1 MADTAETNVTPISA
15 DSKLTDEQKREK
27 LRDRIEAGEQR
38 NEERTL
44 AEQAKDAADS
54 AMEFTKKHPFAVVGG
69 VLLAGLAIGAMTRP
83 GRRIGRRGGAFAAL
97 AADTA
102 LAYGARMVDG
112 VLDGAQ
118 YAGDRIEDLGE
129 STATTARGLRRD
141 AAYKLDVAG
150 DALRASSRK
159 AGRKGSRAYR
169 SLRTRITH

>member
-27 LRDRIEAGEQR
+27 LRERIEAGEQR

-97 AADTA
+97 AVV
-102 LAYGARMVDG
+102 G
-112 VLDGAQ
+112 
-118 YAGDRIEDLGE
+118 
-129 STATTARGLRRD
+129 
-141 AAYKLDVAG
+141 
-150 DALRASSRK
+150 
-159 AGRKGSRAYR
+159 
-169 SLRTRITH
+169 TRIARRSPDRFAALVAFGATSLLVVPAAGQG